1 VAADAASN
9 KMHGRDL
16 PRLSWMERPSIDA
29 AKIHIPARLD
39 QVGRVKL

>member
-9 KMHGRDL
+9 TMLGRDL

-29 AKIHIPARLD
+29 AKTRIPAPLD
-39 QVGRVKL
+39 QAGRVKL